1 MRHELRYP
9 RWALLL
15 AVAAGWPLSAL
26 AAAGLVQFS
35 AGDVQ
40 LRRAE
45 VLSAL
50 VRGASVEGGDV
61 VLTGASGRAQIR
73 FTDGGVVSLSPGSQF
88 AVERYVDS
96 GDAAQDRFAVNLARG
111 GLRAVTGL
119 IGKRNPAN
127 YKVITPTAVVGIR
140 GSAFRV
146 FFNAEGLVEVAGEQD
161 EIEVCTQAGCVGVK
175 SGESVLVR
183 SGQELP
189 VYTNTRALLPL
200 PPPQLPYAAGEQ
212 LRTDG
217 SSAAVIV
224 TPPPPPPPPPLPP
237 PPEPPPPPPPQ
248 NPVVPPP
255 SIPVPT
261 TPTPPPGRPGPST
274 PTSPTAPTAPTSP
287 TLPPIGPVIPIVPI
301 FPISPPVTGGPP
313 II

>member
-1 MRHELRYP
+1 MGHELRYP
-9 RWALLL
+9 RWALLV

-35 AGDVQ
+35 AGEVQ

-96 GDAAQDRFAVNLARG
+96 GDPAQDRFAVNLTRG

-183 SGQELP
+183 SSHELP

-200 PPPQLPYAAGEQ
+200 PPPQLPYVAGEQ

-217 SSAAVIV
+217 SSAAVNV
-224 TPPPPPPPPPLPP
+224 TPPLPEPSPPPPPPS
-237 PPEPPPPPPPQ
+237 EPS
-248 NPVVPPP
+248 P

-261 TPTPPPGRPGPST
+261 TPPPPGRPGV
-274 PTSPTAPTAPTSP
+274 PTSPATATLSTAPTSH
-287 TLPPIGPVIPIVPI
+287 TA
-301 FPISPPVTGGPP
+301 TD
-313 II
+313 